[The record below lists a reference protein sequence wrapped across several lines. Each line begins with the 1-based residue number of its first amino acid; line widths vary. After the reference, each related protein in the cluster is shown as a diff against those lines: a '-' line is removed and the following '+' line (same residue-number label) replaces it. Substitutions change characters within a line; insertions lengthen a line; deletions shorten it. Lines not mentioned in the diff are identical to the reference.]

1 MKKILIRISIIAVVV
16 GLGIWLFFAIKNRDI
31 SINDFFVGNYQKG
44 VDVSLYQ
51 ENVDFDRLKE
61 QHIDF
66 VYIKATEGSTHVD
79 NSFSRK
85 WEDAKKAGLPAGAY
99 HYFTYSQSGA
109 LQAENFIKTV
119 GDLKGYLIPAIDME
133 LSMEEVYNPPEKDT
147 VVRGLKAFVAIL
159 EEKYKVKPIIYAR
172 KDYYEKYLKDDF
184 ADYPK
189 WVTNYYL
196 PAFLDYGEEWTIWQY
211 TDKGRLDGYSG
222 EYNID
227 LNVLNNKTSLDSLTI
242 R

>member
-1 MKKILIRISIIAVVV
+1 MKKLIIRVAILAVIV
-16 GLGIWLFFAIKNRDI
+16 GVGIWLFVAIKNRDI

-51 ENVDFDRLKE
+51 ENVDFEQLKN

-66 VYIKATEGSTHVD
+66 VYIKATEGSTHID
-79 NSFSRK
+79 NSFGKK
-85 WEDAKKAGLPAGAY
+85 WDDAKKAGILSGAY
-99 HYFTYSQSGA
+99 HYFSYYQSGVA
-109 LQAENFIKTV
+109 QAENFIKTV
-119 GDLKGYLIPAIDME
+119 GDLSGRLIPAIDME
-133 LSMEEVYNPPEKDT
+133 LNVEEVYNPPEKDT
-147 VVRGLKAFVAIL
+147 VLRGLKAFVAIL

-172 KDYYEKYLKDDF
+172 KDYYDKYLKDDF

-196 PAFLDYGEEWTIWQY
+196 PAFIDYGEDWTFWQY

-227 LNVLNNKTSLDSLTI
+227 LNVLNNKTTLDSLI
-242 R
+242 IK

>member
-16 GLGIWLFFAIKNRDI
+16 GLGIWLFIAIKNRDI
-31 SINDFFVGNYQKG
+31 CINDFFVGNYQKG
-44 VDVSLYQ
+44 VDLSSYQ
-51 ENVDFDRLKE
+51 EDVNFERLKE

-79 NSFSRK
+79 NSFSKK
-85 WEDAKKAGLPAGAY
+85 WSDAKKAGMPAGAY
-99 HYFTYSQSGA
+99 HYFSYYQSGVA
-109 LQAENFIKTV
+109 QAENYIKTV
-119 GDLKGYLIPAIDME
+119 GDLNGYLIPAIDME

-172 KDYYEKYLKDDF
+172 KDYFDKYLKDDF
-184 ADYPK
+184 SDYPK

-196 PAFLDYGEEWTIWQY
+196 PAFFDYGEDWTLWQY

-242 R
+242 K